1 MALTYCRECGGEV
14 SSEAVL
20 CPHCGLKNPAG
31 PARVLDADQRA
42 ARDATEVRRPMIHTG
57 RPKRGPLLL
66 VILLVV
72 VVALVAAWYL
82 GYLG

>member
-20 CPHCGLKNPAG
+20 CPHCGLKNPGG
-31 PARVLDADQRA
+31 PARVDTDDHTA
-42 ARDATEVRRPMIHTG
+42 ARDATEVRRPMIQPARANRAPMLWIIIG
-57 RPKRGPLLL
+57 
-66 VILLVV
+66 VV
-72 VVALVAAWYL
+72 VIGLIAAWYL